1 MENKFMNLKK
11 EYRDFIKKTAIKIKI
26 LDINNNITKE
36 KCINIFKLYQEL
48 YNDIST
54 CPTMNI
60 NDINHIILNYNKDDP
75 DIDLLKKFIKIKNL
89 YLIKQ
94 IIKSNQ
100 WQIFILKLNEEIDLG
115 DIKLNE
121 LKTEYLISKGVYRLL
136 NMSIDLFRGC
146 WEIAEF
152 KDDKIKKLE
161 IIEPEHYDYLKKYI
175 IDKINK

>member
-1 MENKFMNLKK
+1 M
-11 EYRDFIKKTAIKIKI
+11 
-26 LDINNNITKE
+26 
-36 KCINIFKLYQEL
+36 
-48 YNDIST
+48 
-54 CPTMNI
+54 
-60 NDINHIILNYNKDDP
+60 
-75 DIDLLKKFIKIKNL
+75 
-89 YLIKQ
+89 IKQ